1 MTKLAT
7 SWKHRGATIIEAIWN
22 LKWEGNADEKKI
34 GAPYL
39 KNLLRLFVNR
49 IPVMSFDEIH
59 IEYKSKKHLVGGSI
73 DLGVGFAG
81 NGDKPTVTINNTHQD
96 QHWVLFMGSFGE
108 AKAKAADVNIA
119 TLKKKSFTCQEE
131 DINVIIQ
138 PESIHK
144 LHSH

>member
-1 MTKLAT
+1 MKPPRMSIAFQFQSLAQNFNMTKLAT

-81 NGDKPTVTINNTHQD
+81 NGDKPQ
-96 QHWVLFMGSFGE
+96 QYSPRP
-108 AKAKAADVNIA
+108 
-119 TLKKKSFTCQEE
+119 TLGF
-131 DINVIIQ
+131 IHGVIW
-138 PESIHK
+138 
-144 LHSH
+144 